1 MTYKFYVLLIFL
13 TPYIFLFG
21 CKEAHKSG
29 NDTSSKMLVEMPT
42 KTKDYGEL
50 LQKKERRDFLP
61 DIPQIGSTALLGED
75 QTCSDYGDILAY
87 ARTAKYLIYVCGDE
101 GINQPK
107 SMVLFTRDKNPQKT
121 VIDQNPSITWWN
133 RSYAF
138 KQEPYYQLDR
148 PNSTIY
154 LNQPRIFFFRITK
167 DFNSSTELNKEPI
180 QLYLFNEMVVP
191 NYRKTVLPFD
201 DRAKD
206 RFLKFFPVLNK
217 QFVIC
222 SEPFSTNKSYSGY
235 SFSSK
240 PDRVIAYEIE
250 PQKYLIELACDVY
263 TRSDTNDLIQY
274 ILYSEDSL
282 EPKAKIIPFHTLIS
296 PETDKTM
303 GETLSLRARG
313 GANFFPEDN
322 TVRLYNIESG
332 AGGYGTAQEH
342 KLIEDRFE
350 LQEYRRYP
358 STATARRRTPEEFP
372 KIYPSTD

>member
-1 MTYKFYVLLIFL
+1 MIYKFYVLLIFL
-13 TPYIFLFG
+13 TPCIFGFG
-21 CKEAHKSG
+21 CKEVHKLG
-29 NDTSSKMLVEMPT
+29 NDTLATSPVEMPT

-50 LQKKERRDFLP
+50 LQKKERREFLP
-61 DIPQIGSTALLGED
+61 DIPQIGSTALLRED

-107 SMVLFTRDKNPQKT
+107 SMVLFTRDKNSQKT
-121 VIDQNPSITWWN
+121 IINQNPSITWD

-138 KQEPYYQLDR
+138 KQEPYYRLDR
-148 PNSTIY
+148 PNSSIY
-154 LNQPRIFFFRITK
+154 YGQPHIFFFSIAK
-167 DFNSSTELNKEPI
+167 YFDSLTELNREPI
-180 QLYLFNEMVVP
+180 QLYLFNEMVEP
-191 NYRKTVLPFD
+191 NYRRTVLPFD

-240 PDRVIAYEIE
+240 PDRIIAYEIE
-250 PQKYLIELACDVY
+250 SQKYLIELGCDVY
-263 TRSDTNDLIQY
+263 TRSGTNDLIQY

-282 EPKAKIIPFHTLIS
+282 EPTAKIIPFHTLIS
-296 PETDKTM
+296 PKTDKTM
-303 GETLSLRARG
+303 GETLSLRGRG
-313 GANFFPEDN
+313 GAIFFPEDN
-322 TVRLYNIESG
+322 TVRLYNIEFG
-332 AGGYGTAQEH
+332 AGGYGTAQEY

-350 LQEYRRYP
+350 LQEYRKYP
-358 STATARRRTPEEFP
+358 STATSRPKSPEEFP
-372 KIYPSTD
+372 KIYP